1 MADEFQ
7 NRKDIET
14 LYNLIY
20 ARTSDSPVTQKD
32 EFDEFKTEISETFD
46 LYVLAEEYYE
56 KISLLSEEIEEL
68 KQRVDELTPTS

>member
-20 ARTSDSPVTQKD
+20 ARTSDSPVTQKSD
-32 EFDEFKTEISETFD
+32 FDEFVETT
-46 LYVLAEEYYE
+46 LPSLLENYVLLEEYNE
-56 KISLLSEEIEEL
+56 TISGILEAIDDLREIIEPSE
-68 KQRVDELTPTS
+68 

>member
-20 ARTSDSPVTQKD
+20 ARTSDSPVTQKSD
-32 EFDEFKTEISETFD
+32 FDEFVETT
-46 LYVLAEEYYE
+46 LPSLLENYVLLEEYNE
-56 KISLLSEEIEEL
+56 TISGILEAIDDLREIIDPSE
-68 KQRVDELTPTS
+68 